1 VQTLCHPAARSERDG
16 RLFYLIRAYIEAR
29 RHIVEDFE
37 SFKELKPMTDVVEE
51 KIEASTLEQ
60 YDSAIRSGDTD
71 WLNGFWDDVA
81 DQTGYT
87 KEQLINAILDEYN
100 SGDVNKTALDY
111 YMSTL
116 ANWPGANT

>member
-1 VQTLCHPAARSERDG
+1 
-16 RLFYLIRAYIEAR
+16 
-29 RHIVEDFE
+29 
-37 SFKELKPMTDVVEE
+37 MTDVVEE

-87 KEQLINAILDEYN
+87 KKQLINAILDEYN
-100 SGDVNKTALDY
+100 SDDINKTALDY

-116 ANWPGANT
+116 ADWPGTNGQQ